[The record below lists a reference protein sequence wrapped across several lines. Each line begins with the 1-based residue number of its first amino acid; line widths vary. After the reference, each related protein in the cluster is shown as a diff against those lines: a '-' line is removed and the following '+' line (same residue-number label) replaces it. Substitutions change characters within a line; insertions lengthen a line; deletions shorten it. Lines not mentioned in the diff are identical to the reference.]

1 VTTVANEWCH
11 IKLPLAD
18 IQLQDGSTDENDAL
32 DADQITSLSIQE
44 LTNMGGE
51 MSSIFGQKTGE
62 QTFHIDAVRFGVQ
75 DVPSRGKTG
84 PGKIVVD
91 EFAGG
96 ALHLL
101 AVGQSRITHVPGA
114 EGQGPGAVGIKFRFS
129 ANGALAWPGAVVPL
143 GHVDL
148 SRATALRLRLKP
160 AAPLG
165 LHVLL
170 EEWDGSRY
178 ESECQVETGG
188 EWAARDMKLA
198 DFTPDPARNDENDA
212 LDLDQL
218 RVVVIVADVFN
229 ALLDDKAEASLV
241 LDDILFLTE

>member
-1 VTTVANEWCH
+1 
-11 IKLPLAD
+11 
-18 IQLQDGSTDENDAL
+18 
-32 DADQITSLSIQE
+32 
-44 LTNMGGE
+44 M
-51 MSSIFGQKTGE
+51 FGQKTGE
-62 QTFHIDAVRFGVQ
+62 QTLHIDAVHFDVQ

-84 PGKIVVD
+84 PGKVVVD

-101 AVGQSRITHVPGA
+101 SVGQSRIKRVPGT
-114 EGQGPGAVGIKFRFS
+114 EGQGPDAVGIRFRFS
-129 ANGALAWPGAVVPL
+129 PSGALAWPGVVVPL

-148 SRATALRLRLKP
+148 SRATALRLRLNP

-178 ESECQVETGG
+178 ESECRVETGG
-188 EWAARDMKLA
+188 EWVARDMKLA
-198 DFTPDPARNDENDA
+198 DFTPDPARDDENNT

-218 RVVVIVADVFN
+218 RVVVVVADVFN
-229 ALLDDKAEASLV
+229 ALLDDKAEASLI